1 MPAQGSKLRKQL
13 EERMEEEARAIYWK
27 NHRDELEAMG
37 EGGQAGAPAA
47 VALAQSPTGGGQDFV
62 GGGNDA
68 APWDMLLQ
76 QAASGDVGG
85 EGLETMGAN
94 LQGVPGSSPAGTGS
108 GAAPGNAKAGNGNGG
123 ISQGKGCLIYTSPW
137 ALYSPPF
144 SAATWRRS
152 RIRSWP
158 ARWPAP
164 LRP

>member
-1 MPAQGSKLRKQL
+1 MGRPNQ
-13 EERMEEEARAIYWK
+13 RA
-27 NHRDELEAMG
+27 

-47 VALAQSPTGGGQDFV
+47 VALAQSPTDGGQDFV

-94 LQGVPGSSPAGTGS
+94 LPGVPGASPAAAGS

-123 ISQGKGCLIYTSPW
+123 ISQASTTNFTTFSEK
-137 ALYSPPF
+137 YSF
-144 SAATWRRS
+144 ATILFIDFYIIS
-152 RIRSWP
+152 LSYKIINDTQKFP
-158 ARWPAP
+158 
-164 LRP
+164 